1 MTILAVGMGLNLS
14 AAQWFRTT
22 FNVECASLLTAAY
35 LHRRRYTM
43 ARETFTFLYY
53 NRSAS
58 SRYYKT
64 CNTFLKQ
71 KTANMFFYYEGCSH
85 HESDAHVVGLLDAVV
100 LVRVLAEAD
109 EDGVD
114 GHLKNR
120 RNTFRTFY

>member
-1 MTILAVGMGLNLS
+1 MV
-14 AAQWFRTT
+14 
-22 FNVECASLLTAAY
+22 VE
-35 LHRRRYTM
+35 
-43 ARETFTFLYY
+43 
-53 NRSAS
+53 
-58 SRYYKT
+58 
-64 CNTFLKQ
+64 Q
-71 KTANMFFYYEGCSH
+71 EGCSH